1 MFYVLMARTP
11 MLAKNYGKDVNM
23 VSGLQSGT
31 IRKAFVLSLP
41 VTFENVVMFGAM
53 ITITR
58 IVAPLGVVAVAANS
72 FAITAES
79 LCYMPAYG
87 IEEAATALVGQSI
100 GAGRGKLALSFGRI
114 SVAFGMGIMAVTGM
128 LMFMFAPFMIG
139 ILTPDAAVR
148 ELGVT
153 ILRIEAFAE
162 PLYGASIVVT
172 GVLRGAGDTLM
183 SSLMN
188 FLSLWAVRVVLS
200 FLLVGRYG
208 LVGVWI
214 AMAAELCFRGT
225 IFLVRMERKKWLRAG
240 M

>member
-1 MFYVLMARTP
+1 M
-11 MLAKNYGKDVNM
+11 
-23 VSGLQSGT
+23 
-31 IRKAFVLSLP
+31 
-41 VTFENVVMFGAM
+41 
-53 ITITR
+53 
-58 IVAPLGVVAVAANS
+58 AANA

-114 SVAFGMGIMAVTGM
+114 SVAFGMGIMAFTGL
-128 LMFMFAPFMIG
+128 LMFIFAPFMIG
-139 ILTPDAAVR
+139 ILTPDPAVR

-172 GVLRGAGDTLM
+172 GVLRGAGDTLV

-188 FLSLWAVRVVLS
+188 FFSLWAVRVVLS
-200 FLLVGRYG
+200 FLLVGSYG

-214 AMAAELCFRGT
+214 AIA
-225 IFLVRMERKKWLRAG
+225 
-240 M
+240 